1 MSTVLVV
8 TPRRDYGFSTVL
20 DLTDGVEPTEI
31 SRPDE
36 RGRVTFTFGVD
47 LAPAVADAVWA
58 RLDSTCDDDEAA
70 RAQLRADRA
79 ALPVGDPLRRLYD
92 YVLDGT

>member
-20 DLTDGVEPTEI
+20 DLTGGVEPVEI

-36 RGRVTFTFGVD
+36 RGRVTFTFDVD
-47 LAPAVADAVWA
+47 LPDAVVLAVRA
-58 RLDSTCDDDEAA
+58 RLDSTCDEDQAA
-70 RAQLRADRA
+70 RADLRADRD
-79 ALPVGDPLRRLYD
+79 ALDPADPLRRLYN
-92 YVLDGT
+92 YVLGDD